1 MNRVLLVS
9 HGLFAEGLKDSLEMF
24 VGAKDNID
32 CCILAKTED
41 LSIFEKKL
49 QAKLDTYD
57 SADQILV
64 LADLIGGSP
73 LTTTMK
79 LLANKYAS
87 TSFKVLGGMNFAMAL
102 SAVLNIENGLNEA
115 CEAALREGQ
124 NALNELVLETED
136 EEDI

>member
-9 HGLFAEGLKDSLEMF
+9 HGLFAEGIKDSLEMF
-24 VGAKDNID
+24 VGVKDNVD
-32 CCILAKTED
+32 CCILASTED
-41 LSIFEKKL
+41 LAVFEAKL

-57 SADQILV
+57 GDDQVLV

-79 LLANKYAS
+79 LLANKYDQEN
-87 TSFKVLGGMNFAMAL
+87 FKVLGGMNFATAL
-102 SAVLNIENGLNEA
+102 SAVLNIENGLKDA
-115 CEAALREGQ
+115 CETALREGK
-124 NALNELVLETED
+124 NALNELVLETDD